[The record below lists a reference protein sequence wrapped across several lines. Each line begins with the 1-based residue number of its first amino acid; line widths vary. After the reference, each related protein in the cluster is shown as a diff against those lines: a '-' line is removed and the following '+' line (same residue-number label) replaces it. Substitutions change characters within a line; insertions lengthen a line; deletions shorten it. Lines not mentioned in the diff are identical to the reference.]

1 MHFTIRRMG
10 RVLPIDLRG
19 APNHFM
25 DRLKST
31 IKVPTQRA
39 LRTVS
44 TMRALSSL
52 GAFYDFDE
60 RNKKPFKGTE
70 QLINQ
75 RTALQTAACYTD
87 GLESFITF
95 LMTWV
100 CLPCFTS
107 GRVTRVI
114 CVHSSPVGV
123 QLQSSVQT

>member
-1 MHFTIRRMG
+1 MHFTIRRTG
-10 RVLPIDLRG
+10 CVLQIDLRG
-19 APNHFM
+19 APDHFM
-25 DRLKST
+25 GRLKST
-31 IKVPTQRA
+31 IKVPPQRA

-44 TMRALSSL
+44 TMQALSSL

-70 QLINQ
+70 RVINQ

-107 GRVTRVI
+107 GGVSRVI
-114 CVHSSPVGV
+114 CVHSFPIAV
-123 QLQSSVQT
+123 QLQSSVRT